1 VKKRK
6 ARVLE
11 KGDLRIINLEWLNRE
26 IISSI
31 WEKVALGILR
41 IGLFHIYMAR
51 WVEVGRPVE

>member
-1 VKKRK
+1 MKKRK

-51 WVEVGRPVE
+51 